1 MSERTVKIKNRS
13 ASQIIYTIPEL
24 GIRREFAPGETKII
38 AFDELEKLN
47 WQAGGRELMMGFL
60 QVTEN
65 KAIEDLNIPT
75 EAEYHMNE
83 EQIIDL
89 LLKGDLDVY
98 LDCLEFAPVGVI
110 DLIKLYAVELPLTDT
125 RKIEALKERTGFDA
139 AVAYKNKMA
148 DLAPDDAAPAAQ
160 EEEKKPA
167 AQTNGRR
174 RTNVSYEKK
183 EETVAEE
190 PAAKL
195 PKYNVVSKQ

>member
-24 GIRREFAPGETKII
+24 GIRREFSPGETKII

-47 WQAGGRELMMGFL
+47 WQAGGRELMMSFL

-75 EAEYHMNE
+75 EVEYHMSE

-89 LLKGDLDVY
+89 LLNGDLDAY
-98 LDCLEFAPVGVI
+98 LDCLEFAPVGII

-148 DLAPDDAAPAAQ
+148 DLAPEDAAPAAQ

-195 PKYNVVSKQ
+195 PKYNVVSK

>member
-1 MSERTVKIKNRS
+1 MSERTVRIKNRS

-24 GIRREFAPGETKII
+24 GIRREFSPGETKII

-47 WQAGGRELMMGFL
+47 WQAGGRELMMSFL

-75 EAEYHMNE
+75 EVEYHMSE

-89 LLKGDLDVY
+89 LLNGDLDAY

-148 DLAPDDAAPAAQ
+148 DLAPEDAAQ

-195 PKYNVVSKQ
+195 PKYNVVSK

>member
-24 GIRREFAPGETKII
+24 GIRREFSPGETKII

-47 WQAGGRELMMGFL
+47 WQAGGRELMMSFL

-75 EAEYHMNE
+75 EVEYHMSE

-89 LLKGDLDVY
+89 LLNGDLDAY

-125 RKIEALKERTGFDA
+125 RKIEALKEKTGFDA

-148 DLAPDDAAPAAQ
+148 DLAPEDAASAAQ
-160 EEEKKPA
+160 EEEKKSA

-190 PAAKL
+190 PAVKL

>member
-24 GIRREFAPGETKII
+24 GIRREFSPGETKII

-47 WQAGGRELMMGFL
+47 WQAGGRELMMSFL

-75 EAEYHMNE
+75 EVEYHMSE

-89 LLKGDLDVY
+89 LLNGDLDAY

-148 DLAPDDAAPAAQ
+148 DLAPEDAAPAAQ

-195 PKYNVVSKQ
+195 PKYNVVSK

>member
-24 GIRREFAPGETKII
+24 GIRREFSPGETKII

-47 WQAGGRELMMGFL
+47 WQAGGRELMMSFL

-75 EAEYHMNE
+75 EVEYHMSE

-89 LLKGDLDVY
+89 LLNGDLDAY

-125 RKIEALKERTGFDA
+125 RKIEALKEKTGFDA
-139 AVAYKNKMA
+139 AIAYKNKMA
-148 DLAPDDAAPAAQ
+148 DLAPEDTAPAAQ

-195 PKYNVVSKQ
+195 PKYNVVSK

>member
-24 GIRREFAPGETKII
+24 GIRREFSPGETKII

-47 WQAGGRELMMGFL
+47 WQAGGRELMMSFL

-75 EAEYHMNE
+75 EVEYHMSE

-89 LLKGDLDVY
+89 LLNGDLDAY

-125 RKIEALKERTGFDA
+125 RKIEALKEKTGFDA
-139 AVAYKNKMA
+139 AIAYKNKMA
-148 DLAPDDAAPAAQ
+148 DLAPEDAASAAQ

-195 PKYNVVSKQ
+195 PKYNVVSK

>member
-13 ASQIIYTIPEL
+13 ATQIIYTIPEL
-24 GIRREFAPGETKII
+24 GIRREFSPGETKII

-47 WQAGGRELMMGFL
+47 WQAGGRELMMSFL

-75 EAEYHMNE
+75 EVEYHMSE

-89 LLKGDLDVY
+89 LLNGDLDAY

-195 PKYNVVSKQ
+195 PKYNVVSK

>member
-24 GIRREFAPGETKII
+24 GIRREFSPGETKII

-47 WQAGGRELMMGFL
+47 WQAGGRELMMSFL

-75 EAEYHMNE
+75 EVEYHMSE

-89 LLKGDLDVY
+89 LLNGDLDAY

-148 DLAPDDAAPAAQ
+148 DLAPEDAASAAQ
-160 EEEKKPA
+160 EEEKKPV

-195 PKYNVVSKQ
+195 PKYNVVSK

>member
-24 GIRREFAPGETKII
+24 GIRREFSPGETKII

-47 WQAGGRELMMGFL
+47 WQAGGRELMMSFL

-75 EAEYHMNE
+75 EVEYHMSE

-89 LLKGDLDVY
+89 LLNGDLDAY

-125 RKIEALKERTGFDA
+125 RKIEALKEKTGFDA
-139 AVAYKNKMA
+139 AIAYKNKMA
-148 DLAPDDAAPAAQ
+148 DLAPEETAPAAQ
-160 EEEKKPA
+160 EEEKKPV

-190 PAAKL
+190 SAAKL
-195 PKYNVVSKQ
+195 PKYNVVSK